1 MSDVT
6 GVSYSSGVKQSFMQK
21 AAYLAADEFGGDVSI
36 FMNAMEKTGMKTT
49 IDDLLKESGGEIP
62 NNFECK
68 SFAEKLIDSVKGFFT
83 PKTDEN
89 QPADLTQKQQ
99 DEKDELNFT
108 FETKTDVE

>member
-21 AAYLAADEFGGDVSI
+21 AAYMAADEFGGDVSI
-36 FMNAMEKTGMKTT
+36 FMNAMEKAGMKTT

-62 NNFECK
+62 DNFECK

-83 PKTDEN
+83 PKTNES
-89 QPADLTQKQQ
+89 QPAEMTQQEQ